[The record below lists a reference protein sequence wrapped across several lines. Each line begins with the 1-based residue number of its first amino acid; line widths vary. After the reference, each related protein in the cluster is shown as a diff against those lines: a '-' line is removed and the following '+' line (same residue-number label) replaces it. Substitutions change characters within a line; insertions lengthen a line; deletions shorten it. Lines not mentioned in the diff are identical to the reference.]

1 MDLSKY
7 SILKIKTPTV
17 SPQKHI
23 TPTKIYNLEAIRP
36 IDGKLLRETIQSTS
50 KYIKVDNLFL
60 KINPRYTVRLFNN
73 IKKALSYKLNNITDV
88 SYQTPIQR
96 LQDHYIAMLSNTIF
110 NDHTITSPFQNITTL
125 KTAIENEIDN
135 MKSSKNSTIPENE
148 LLNLKQ
154 KLHFHQDENLRLS
167 HELSNSQKKYKLIK
181 EQLNEIENEKSQI
194 SQKIEDLTDSLS
206 KTKIISNVFDQKD
219 VNSNRNIPNNS
230 ERIDLEKEI
239 ENIFIKSK

>member
-23 TPTKIYNLEAIRP
+23 TPTKIYNLEAILP

-88 SYQTPIQR
+88 SYQTPIQC

-125 KTAIENEIDN
+125 KTAIKDEIDN
-135 MKSSKNSTIPENE
+135 MIYKFLDMETYENDSSTLMSISK
-148 LLNLKQ
+148 LLSQ
-154 KLHFHQDENLRLS
+154 DHF
-167 HELSNSQKKYKLIK
+167 I
-181 EQLNEIENEKSQI
+181 LNFQC
-194 SQKIEDLTDSLS
+194 
-206 KTKIISNVFDQKD
+206 
-219 VNSNRNIPNNS
+219 
-230 ERIDLEKEI
+230 
-239 ENIFIKSK
+239 FIKSPPSLKKYNIPDSIWNIHVLVD